1 MTSTTPPD
9 PAEQPAPADGTST
22 SPATPNP
29 GDATDATAS
38 SPALDESTSG
48 APAATK
54 RAPRTTA
61 SRASGAAKAPAKR
74 PATPRTRTTS
84 TDEAAGESGETTTPK
99 TTTAR
104 SATTRS
110 AAAKTT
116 ASKSTTARAT
126 AAKRTPAKRTPAKA
140 TPAADGSEA
149 VESSESTAAPKT
161 PRATTTRTTAAKP
174 STKSSDTKTTTARTT
189 ATKSTT
195 TRTPAKRTPTRAA
208 GTRTTAAKQS
218 EQTAAAGAGVL
229 DEISAPETVGQTPT
243 PVPSEQQP
251 AAASDR
257 TTADAPRAD
266 DAPTRT
272 PTAEPP
278 APAAPAL
285 DDAQQ
290 TTTPSPGQS
299 TSVAPS
305 PEEVVAPATA
315 PKRPAGRQA
324 PTPRSAEATTPVAAT
339 TQRSEP
345 TADDAHPVVLSIS
358 GLVKQF
364 GDTVAVDGV
373 DLEVRRG
380 SFYGIV
386 GPNGAGKTTTL
397 SMVTG
402 LLRPDAGSITVQ
414 GVDVW
419 QDPAEAKRAI
429 GVLPDRLRLFDRL
442 TGSQLLYYSGVLRG
456 LDPATV
462 KSRTGDLA
470 RAFGLDDALG
480 RLVSDYSAGMTK
492 KIALAA
498 ALIHSPRLLILDEPF
513 ESVDPVSA
521 ANVIEILQRY
531 VANGGTVVLSSHGMD
546 FIQRVCDHVAIIVQG
561 KVLAAGS
568 VDEVRGTGTLEE
580 RFVELAG
587 GRKSAEGMEW
597 LHSFSD

>member
-1 MTSTTPPD
+1 M
-9 PAEQPAPADGTST
+9 
-22 SPATPNP
+22 
-29 GDATDATAS
+29 
-38 SPALDESTSG
+38 
-48 APAATK
+48 
-54 RAPRTTA
+54 
-61 SRASGAAKAPAKR
+61 
-74 PATPRTRTTS
+74 
-84 TDEAAGESGETTTPK
+84 
-99 TTTAR
+99 
-104 SATTRS
+104 
-110 AAAKTT
+110 
-116 ASKSTTARAT
+116 
-126 AAKRTPAKRTPAKA
+126 
-140 TPAADGSEA
+140 
-149 VESSESTAAPKT
+149 
-161 PRATTTRTTAAKP
+161 
-174 STKSSDTKTTTARTT
+174 
-189 ATKSTT
+189 
-195 TRTPAKRTPTRAA
+195 
-208 GTRTTAAKQS
+208 
-218 EQTAAAGAGVL
+218 AGVL
-229 DEISAPETVGQTPT
+229 DEVSAPGSVDRATTPA
-243 PVPSEQQP
+243 PSEQP
-251 AAASDR
+251 SPEVVDRIAVDEPRSDDTQTETP
-257 TTADAPRAD
+257 TTASSTAEQAAD
-266 DAPTRT
+266 DTARQTAPS
-272 PTAEPP
+272 PSESVSVAPP
-278 APAAPAL
+278 QEEVIAPAA
-285 DDAQQ
+285 
-290 TTTPSPGQS
+290 
-299 TSVAPS
+299 
-305 PEEVVAPATA
+305 A
-315 PKRPAGRQA
+315 PKRPVGRPASTPPSAA
-324 PTPRSAEATTPVAAT
+324 PSSPAAT
-339 TQRSEP
+339 TAQRTE
-345 TADDAHPVVLSIS
+345 AADDDAHPVVLSIS

-462 KSRTGDLA
+462 KSRTADLA

>member
-9 PAEQPAPADGTST
+9 PAQQPAPADGTPT
-22 SPATPNP
+22 SPGTPNTA
-29 GDATDATAS
+29 DAT
-38 SPALDESTSG
+38 G
-48 APAATK
+48 APAPSTASDDQAAAAPTAPK
-54 RAPRTTA
+54 RAPRSTTP
-61 SRASGAAKAPAKR
+61 RAAGTAKAPAKR
-74 PATPRTRTTS
+74 PSTPRTRTTS
-84 TDEAAGESGETTTPK
+84 ASETSGEPGDATKPAPK

-104 SATTRS
+104 STTARTS
-110 AAAKTT
+110 TAKTT
-116 ASKSTTARAT
+116 ATKSTTARTT
-126 AAKRTPAKRTPAKA
+126 AAKRTPAKSAA
-140 TPAADGSEA
+140 AAADAPEA
-149 VESSESTAAPKT
+149 TASAETSTTPKT
-161 PRATTTRTTAAKP
+161 PRSTTARSAAAKP
-174 STKSSDTKTTTARTT
+174 ATKAAGAKTTTARTST
-189 ATKSTT
+189 TKSTT
-195 TRTPAKRTPTRAA
+195 ARTPAKRTPA
-208 GTRTTAAKQS
+208 RTSVAKQP
-218 EQTAAAGAGVL
+218 EQTAAAAAGVL
-229 DEISAPETVGQTPT
+229 DEVSAPGSVERPT
-243 PVPSEQQP
+243 TSTPSEQP
-251 AAASDR
+251 SPEVVDR
-257 TTADAPRAD
+257 ITVEEPRAD
-266 DAPTRT
+266 ATQTET
-272 PTAEPP
+272 PATASSIAEEAVDDTARQATP
-278 APAAPAL
+278 AP
-285 DDAQQ
+285 
-290 TTTPSPGQS
+290 SGS
-299 TSVAPS
+299 VSVAP
-305 PEEVVAPATA
+305 PREEAVTPAAA
-315 PKRPAGRQA
+315 PKRPAGRPA
-324 PTPRSAEATTPVAAT
+324 PTPSSAAT
-339 TQRSEP
+339 SSPAATPQRSE
-345 TADDAHPVVLSIS
+345 ADGDGAHPVVLSIS

-462 KSRTGDLA
+462 KSRTTDLA

-498 ALIHSPRLLILDEPF
+498 ALIHSPRVLILDEPF

-568 VDEVRGTGTLEE
+568 VDEVRGMGTLEE

>member
-1 MTSTTPPD
+1 MD
-9 PAEQPAPADGTST
+9 D
-22 SPATPNP
+22 
-29 GDATDATAS
+29 
-38 SPALDESTSG
+38 
-48 APAATK
+48 
-54 RAPRTTA
+54 
-61 SRASGAAKAPAKR
+61 
-74 PATPRTRTTS
+74 
-84 TDEAAGESGETTTPK
+84 
-99 TTTAR
+99 TAR
-104 SATTRS
+104 Q
-110 AAAKTT
+110 
-116 ASKSTTARAT
+116 
-126 AAKRTPAKRTPAKA
+126 A
-140 TPAADGSEA
+140 TPAPSGS
-149 VESSESTAAPKT
+149 V
-161 PRATTTRTTAAKP
+161 
-174 STKSSDTKTTTARTT
+174 
-189 ATKSTT
+189 
-195 TRTPAKRTPTRAA
+195 
-208 GTRTTAAKQS
+208 
-218 EQTAAAGAGVL
+218 
-229 DEISAPETVGQTPT
+229 
-243 PVPSEQQP
+243 
-251 AAASDR
+251 
-257 TTADAPRAD
+257 
-266 DAPTRT
+266 
-272 PTAEPP
+272 
-278 APAAPAL
+278 
-285 DDAQQ
+285 
-290 TTTPSPGQS
+290 
-299 TSVAPS
+299 SVAP
-305 PEEVVAPATA
+305 PGEEAVTPAAA
-315 PKRPAGRQA
+315 PKRPAGRPA
-324 PTPRSAEATTPVAAT
+324 PTPSSAAT
-339 TQRSEP
+339 SSPAATPQRSE
-345 TADDAHPVVLSIS
+345 ADGDGAHPVVLSIS

-462 KSRTGDLA
+462 KSRTTDLA

-498 ALIHSPRLLILDEPF
+498 ALIHSPRVLILDEPF

>member
-9 PAEQPAPADGTST
+9 PAQQPAPADGTPT
-22 SPATPNP
+22 SPGTPNTA
-29 GDATDATAS
+29 DAT
-38 SPALDESTSG
+38 G
-48 APAATK
+48 APAPSTASDDQAAAAPTAPK
-54 RAPRTTA
+54 RAPRSTTP
-61 SRASGAAKAPAKR
+61 RAAGTAKAPAKR
-74 PATPRTRTTS
+74 PSTPRTRTTS
-84 TDEAAGESGETTTPK
+84 ASETSGESGDATTPAPK
-99 TTTAR
+99 ATTAR
-104 SATTRS
+104 STTARTS
-110 AAAKTT
+110 AAKTT
-116 ASKSTTARAT
+116 ATKSTTARTT
-126 AAKRTPAKRTPAKA
+126 AAKRTPAKS
-140 TPAADGSEA
+140 AAAAGGAEGT
-149 VESSESTAAPKT
+149 ESAETTTAPKT
-161 PRATTTRTTAAKP
+161 PRSTTARPAAAKP
-174 STKSSDTKTTTARTT
+174 ATKAAGAKTTTARTST
-189 ATKSTT
+189 TKSTT
-195 TRTPAKRTPTRAA
+195 ARTPAKRTPA
-208 GTRTTAAKQS
+208 RTSAAKQT
-218 EQTAAAGAGVL
+218 EQTAAAVAGVL
-229 DEISAPETVGQTPT
+229 DEVSAPGSVDRATTPA
-243 PVPSEQQP
+243 PSEQPSPEVVDRIAVDEPRSDDTQTETP
-251 AAASDR
+251 TTASSTAEQAADDIAR
-257 TTADAPRAD
+257 TTAP
-266 DAPTRT
+266 
-272 PTAEPP
+272 
-278 APAAPAL
+278 
-285 DDAQQ
+285 
-290 TTTPSPGQS
+290 TPSES
-299 TSVAPS
+299 LAPS
-305 PEEVVAPATA
+305 QEEAAALAAA
-315 PKRPAGRQA
+315 PKRPVG
-324 PTPRSAEATTPVAAT
+324 RSASTPSSATSSPAAT
-339 TQRSEP
+339 TAQRGQ
-345 TADDAHPVVLSIS
+345 TVDDGVHPVVLSIS

-462 KSRTGDLA
+462 KSRTADLA

-498 ALIHSPRLLILDEPF
+498 ALIHSPRVLILDEPF

-546 FIQRVCDHVAIIVQG
+546 LIQRVCDHVAIIVNGQ
-561 KVLAAGS
+561 VLAQGS

-587 GRKSAEGMEW
+587 GRKAAEGMEW

>member
-1 MTSTTPPD
+1 M
-9 PAEQPAPADGTST
+9 
-22 SPATPNP
+22 
-29 GDATDATAS
+29 
-38 SPALDESTSG
+38 
-48 APAATK
+48 
-54 RAPRTTA
+54 
-61 SRASGAAKAPAKR
+61 
-74 PATPRTRTTS
+74 
-84 TDEAAGESGETTTPK
+84 
-99 TTTAR
+99 
-104 SATTRS
+104 
-110 AAAKTT
+110 
-116 ASKSTTARAT
+116 
-126 AAKRTPAKRTPAKA
+126 
-140 TPAADGSEA
+140 
-149 VESSESTAAPKT
+149 
-161 PRATTTRTTAAKP
+161 
-174 STKSSDTKTTTARTT
+174 
-189 ATKSTT
+189 
-195 TRTPAKRTPTRAA
+195 
-208 GTRTTAAKQS
+208 
-218 EQTAAAGAGVL
+218 AGVL
-229 DEISAPETVGQTPT
+229 DEVSAPGSVDRATTPAPSGQPSPEVVGRIAVDEPRSDDTQTETPT
-243 PVPSEQQP
+243 TASSTAEQ
-251 AAASDR
+251 A
-257 TTADAPRAD
+257 AD
-266 DAPTRT
+266 D
-272 PTAEPP
+272 TAR
-278 APAAPAL
+278 
-285 DDAQQ
+285 Q
-290 TTTPSPGQS
+290 TTPSPS
-299 TSVAPS
+299 ESVSVAP
-305 PEEVVAPATA
+305 PQEEVVAPAAA
-315 PKRPAGRQA
+315 PKRPVGR
-324 PTPRSAEATTPVAAT
+324 PTATPPSAATSSPAAT
-339 TQRSEP
+339 TAQRTE
-345 TADDAHPVVLSIS
+345 AADDDAHPVVLSIS

-462 KSRTGDLA
+462 KSRTADLA

>member
-1 MTSTTPPD
+1 MVVDEPRSDDTQTETP
-9 PAEQPAPADGTST
+9 T
-22 SPATPNP
+22 
-29 GDATDATAS
+29 TAS
-38 SPALDESTSG
+38 STAEQAADDT
-48 APAATK
+48 APQ
-54 RAPRTTA
+54 
-61 SRASGAAKAPAKR
+61 
-74 PATPRTRTTS
+74 
-84 TDEAAGESGETTTPK
+84 TTP
-99 TTTAR
+99 A
-104 SATTRS
+104 
-110 AAAKTT
+110 
-116 ASKSTTARAT
+116 
-126 AAKRTPAKRTPAKA
+126 P
-140 TPAADGSEA
+140 
-149 VESSESTAAPKT
+149 SES
-161 PRATTTRTTAAKP
+161 
-174 STKSSDTKTTTARTT
+174 
-189 ATKSTT
+189 
-195 TRTPAKRTPTRAA
+195 
-208 GTRTTAAKQS
+208 
-218 EQTAAAGAGVL
+218 V
-229 DEISAPETVGQTPT
+229 
-243 PVPSEQQP
+243 
-251 AAASDR
+251 
-257 TTADAPRAD
+257 
-266 DAPTRT
+266 
-272 PTAEPP
+272 
-278 APAAPAL
+278 
-285 DDAQQ
+285 
-290 TTTPSPGQS
+290 
-299 TSVAPS
+299 SVAP
-305 PEEVVAPATA
+305 PQDEVVAPAAA
-315 PKRPAGRQA
+315 PKRPVGRPASTPPSAA
-324 PTPRSAEATTPVAAT
+324 PSSPAAT
-339 TQRSEP
+339 TAQRTEA
-345 TADDAHPVVLSIS
+345 ADDGAHPVVLSIS

-462 KSRTGDLA
+462 KSRTADLA

>member
-9 PAEQPAPADGTST
+9 PAEQPAPADGTPT
-22 SPATPNP
+22 SPRAPRTVAPSRTDGS
-29 GDATDATAS
+29 GDSAETSPDA
-38 SPALDESTSG
+38 
-48 APAATK
+48 APAAPPK
-54 RAPRTTA
+54 RAPRTTT
-61 SRASGAAKAPAKR
+61 RTTGAAKAPAKR
-74 PATPRTRTTS
+74 PAAPRAAASADGATGDAPPAKTPAARSTAARSTTGRTPAS
-84 TDEAAGESGETTTPK
+84 K
-99 TTTAR
+99 TT
-104 SATTRS
+104 
-110 AAAKTT
+110 AAKTT
-116 ASKSTTARAT
+116 TTRTT
-126 AAKRTPAKRTPAKA
+126 AAKRTPAKAAPAPIDGTPAESVDDA
-140 TPAADGSEA
+140 PQTP
-149 VESSESTAAPKT
+149 PKT
-161 PRATTTRTTAAKP
+161 PRTTAARP
-174 STKSSDTKTTTARTT
+174 AAKTGTRTP
-189 ATKSTT
+189 AAKSTT
-195 TRTPAKRTPTRAA
+195 ARTPAKRTPARPSAA
-208 GTRTTAAKQS
+208 RTPAAKKA
-218 EQTAAAGAGVL
+218 EQTAAATAGVL
-229 DEISAPETVGQTPT
+229 NEVRAPETTDEPSATAVTPVEPSAHTAPPEAAPETDTPT
-243 PVPSEQQP
+243 VAEVEHVVAQEE
-251 AAASDR
+251 AAS
-257 TTADAPRAD
+257 TTAVATSEVSATTEVS
-266 DAPTRT
+266 APT
-272 PTAEPP
+272 EPQ
-278 APAAPAL
+278 AAPASSTITP
-285 DDAQQ
+285 DEPAVDA
-290 TTTPSPGQS
+290 
-299 TSVAPS
+299 
-305 PEEVVAPATA
+305 
-315 PKRPAGRQA
+315 KRPARRPVEKPSPA
-324 PTPRSAEATTPVAAT
+324 PTEDRSTSDTVATDT
-339 TQRSEP
+339 
-345 TADDAHPVVLSIS
+345 DGHPIVLSIS

-419 QDPAEAKRAI
+419 REPEQAKRAI

-462 KSRTGDLA
+462 KSRTTDLA
-470 RAFGLDDALG
+470 KAFGLDDALG

-498 ALIHSPRLLILDEPF
+498 ALIHSPRVLILDEPF

>member
-1 MTSTTPPD
+1 VTQPSAAD
-9 PAEQPAPADGTST
+9 DQSAPAPS
-22 SPATPNP
+22 
-29 GDATDATAS
+29 
-38 SPALDESTSG
+38 
-48 APAATK
+48 AAK
-54 RAPRTTA
+54 RAPRTTTP
-61 SRASGAAKAPAKR
+61 RTSGTTKAPAKR
-74 PATPRTRTTS
+74 PSAARTTAGADS
-84 TDEAAGESGETTTPK
+84 TDATGAAKK
-99 TTTAR
+99 TTT
-104 SATTRS
+104 TRS
-110 AAAKTT
+110 TGSRTTAAKTGT
-116 ASKSTTARAT
+116 ARTTAAKTGTARTT
-126 AAKRTPAKRTPAKA
+126 AAKRTPAKASPETDPSTATPESPDDGS
-140 TPAADGSEA
+140 TPAAPAS
-149 VESSESTAAPKT
+149 T
-161 PRATTTRTTAAKP
+161 PRAPRTTTRTTGASSGTKSPAAKTGT
-174 STKSSDTKTTTARTT
+174 SRTT
-189 ATKSTT
+189 AAKSTT
-195 TRTPAKRTPTRAA
+195 TRTPAKRTPARS
-208 GTRTTAAKQS
+208 GTARTTAPKQT
-218 EQTAAAGAGVL
+218 EQTAAASAGVL
-229 DEISAPETVGQTPT
+229 DEVRAPVVGDAPAPEAEAASAQDVDTTVTPTEPDRRDGSAAGSEPTSATTGVPITAPETTSTTTTEAPR
-243 PVPSEQQP
+243 PSAASARTEPASDAQDAP
-251 AAASDR
+251 SSVAAA
-257 TTADAPRAD
+257 P
-266 DAPTRT
+266 
-272 PTAEPP
+272 
-278 APAAPAL
+278 
-285 DDAQQ
+285 
-290 TTTPSPGQS
+290 
-299 TSVAPS
+299 V
-305 PEEVVAPATA
+305 A
-315 PKRPAGRQA
+315 PKRPVARPTTKPPSTPAESPAAGKGADTAA
-324 PTPRSAEATTPVAAT
+324 PEANPI
-339 TQRSEP
+339 
-345 TADDAHPVVLSIS
+345 VLSIS

-402 LLRPDAGSITVQ
+402 LLRPDAGSIRVQ

-442 TGSQLLYYSGVLRG
+442 TGNQLLYYSGVLRG

-462 KSRTGDLA
+462 KSRTTDLA